1 MTTTSRATNLWSM
14 RRTAHGRQG
23 CRACYAWFV
32 SDVDVLVV
40 GAGVV
45 GLACAASLALR
56 GDSVLVIERNA
67 NPGEETSSRNSGVI
81 HAGLYYPA
89 DSLKSRLCTRGR
101 QQLYARAVR
110 DGIPHRKIG
119 KLLVASAPE
128 EEARLH
134 DLRQRAEQNEVPGLR
149 WVEQR
154 ELRALE
160 PNLHACLALLS
171 PESGIVDAHAL
182 LASYRAEA
190 IGHGA
195 ELCLRTRVRGIE
207 RVGDLYRVET
217 EHCQTLERETVLA
230 RSIVNAAGL
239 HATDIASLAGLP
251 VRQLG
256 YVQQLCK
263 GDYFQLT
270 TRVARMVSHLIYPL
284 PVHAGLGVHLT
295 FDMGGQLRAGPDTE
309 YIPAIDYCVNPNKGA
324 SFCAA
329 VSRYLPGVSEADFA
343 PDYAG
348 LRPKLQ
354 GPGDP
359 FRDFVI
365 EDAGPHGL
373 PRFVNLLGIE
383 SPGLTASEAIGEY
396 VRGLLPN

>member
-1 MTTTSRATNLWSM
+1 
-14 RRTAHGRQG
+14 
-23 CRACYAWFV
+23 V

-40 GAGVV
+40 GGGVV
-45 GLACAASLALR
+45 GLACAATLAVR

-67 NPGEETSSRNSGVI
+67 SPGEETSSRNSGVV

-89 DSLKSRLCTRGR
+89 DSLKSRLCTHGR
-101 QQLYARAVR
+101 ERLYARAAR

-119 KLLVASAPE
+119 KLLVATAVE
-128 EEARLH
+128 EEGRLH
-134 DLRQRAEQNEVPGLR
+134 DLARRAEENGVPGMR
-149 WVEQR
+149 WVER
-154 ELRALE
+154 DELRRLE
-160 PNLHACLALLS
+160 PNLRATRALFS
-171 PESGIVDAHAL
+171 PESGIVDAHGL

-195 ELCLRTRVRGIE
+195 ELCLRTRVRAIE
-207 RVGDLYRVET
+207 RVGDHYRVET
-217 EHCQTLERETVLA
+217 EHCQTLEREAVLA
-230 RSIVNAAGL
+230 RSVVNAAGL
-239 HATDIASLAGLP
+239 DASNVAALAGLP

-263 GDYFQLT
+263 GDYFQLAP
-270 TRVARMVSHLIYPL
+270 RVARMVSHLIYPL
-284 PVHAGLGVHLT
+284 PVQAGLGVHLT

-309 YIPAIDYCVNPNKGA
+309 YIEAIDYRVDPAKGA
-324 SFCAA
+324 HFFAA
-329 VSRYLPGVSEADFA
+329 VSRYLPAVDVSDFT

-354 GPGDP
+354 GPGEP
-359 FRDFVI
+359 FRDFLI
-365 EDAGPHGL
+365 EDGAPHGL

-396 VRGLLPN
+396 VCELLPN

>member
-1 MTTTSRATNLWSM
+1 M
-14 RRTAHGRQG
+14 RRAGHGRQA
-23 CRACYAWFV
+23 CPACYAWHV
-32 SDVDVLVV
+32 SDVDVLVI

-45 GLACAASLALR
+45 GLACAARLAVR
-56 GDSVLVIERNA
+56 GDSVLIIERNA

-101 QQLYARAVR
+101 RQLYARAAR
-110 DGIPHRKIG
+110 DRIPHRKIG
-119 KLLVASAPE
+119 KLLVATAPE

-134 DLRQRAEQNEVPGLR
+134 DLRQRAEQNQVPGLR
-149 WVEQR
+149 WVDAR
-154 ELRALE
+154 ELRDME
-160 PNLHACLALLS
+160 PNLRASLALFS
-171 PESGIVDAHAL
+171 PESGIVDAHGL

-190 IGHGA
+190 LGHGA
-195 ELCLRTRVRGIE
+195 ELCVRTRVCGIE
-207 RVGDLYRVET
+207 RVGDVYRVET
-217 EHCQTLERETVLA
+217 EHCQSLERETVLA

-239 HATDIASLAGLP
+239 HATELAALAGLP

-256 YVQQLCK
+256 YIQQLCK
-263 GDYFQLT
+263 GDYFQLSA
-270 TRVARMVSHLIYPL
+270 RVARMVSHLIYPL
-284 PVHAGLGVHLT
+284 PVQAGLGVHLT

-309 YIPAIDYCVNPNKGA
+309 YIPAIDYRVDPDKAAG
-324 SFCAA
+324 FCAA
-329 VSRYLPGVSEADFA
+329 VSRYLPGVQPADFA

-354 GPGDP
+354 GPGEP

-365 EDAGPHGL
+365 EDAAPHGL

-396 VRGLLPN
+396 VLGLLPN